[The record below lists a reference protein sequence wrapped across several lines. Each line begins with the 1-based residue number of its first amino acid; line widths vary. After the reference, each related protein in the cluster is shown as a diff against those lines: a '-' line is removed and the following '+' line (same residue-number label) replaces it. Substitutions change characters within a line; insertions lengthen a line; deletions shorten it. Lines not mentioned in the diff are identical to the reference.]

1 VPFPPLSSS
10 PVESL
15 PSGGRWFLASGIQE
29 PSGGVARYFRTD
41 LGRNAPISTEITG
54 YAVSTL
60 LFLHR
65 RTGEPAYFEAARAA
79 ARFLT
84 GCAWDSGASHFPFE
98 LPGPEGV
105 GRAYFFDSGIL
116 IRGLLSMFR
125 ASGESEFLDIAI
137 QGGKSMAADFA
148 SPDGF
153 HPILELPSKTP
164 VAREARW
171 SRGPGCYQLKAALAW
186 VELAEAAGRPEFE
199 APYEQVLD
207 YALRGHTAFPEGE
220 PGLDRV
226 MDRLHA
232 YGYFLEGLLPRAG
245 RPECAAA
252 LADGIGRAEELL
264 HRAAP
269 VFERSDVYAQLL
281 RARLFAA
288 ALGVEPL
295 DERAAGREA
304 GRLIEFQCNEPD
316 RAVQGGFWFGRK
328 GGSLLPYVNPVST
341 AFCLQALEMLRQY
354 RAGEFRPDWRAL
366 I

>member
-1 VPFPPLSSS
+1 VPFPPLPSF

-15 PSGGRWFLASGIQE
+15 PSSGHWFLASGIQE

-54 YAVSTL
+54 YALSTL
-60 LFLHR
+60 LFLQE
-65 RTGEPAYFEAARAA
+65 RTGETGYSEAARAA

-84 GCAWDSGASHFPFE
+84 GCAWNSGASHFPFE
-98 LPGPEGV
+98 IPGPEGG
-105 GRAYFFDSGIL
+105 GRAYFFDSGIV
-116 IRGLLSMFR
+116 IRGLLAMFR
-125 ASGESEFLDIAI
+125 AKGDRGLLDVAVRC
-137 QGGKSMAADFA
+137 GRSMAADFA

-153 HPILELPSKTP
+153 HPILELPSKMP
-164 VAREARW
+164 AARDARW

-186 VELAEAAGRPEFE
+186 VELAEAAGQPEFE
-199 APYEQVLD
+199 TPYEQVLE
-207 YALRGHTAFPEGE
+207 YSLRGHAAFPEGE

-232 YGYFLEGLLPRAG
+232 YCYFLEGLLPSAG

-252 LADGIGRAEELL
+252 LAAGIGRAEELL
-264 HRAAP
+264 NRAAP

-288 ALGVEPL
+288 ALGVNPL

-304 GRLIEFQCNEPD
+304 GRLIEFRCNEPG

-328 GGSLLPYVNPVST
+328 GGNLLPYVNPVST
-341 AFCLQALEMLRQY
+341 AFSLQALEMLRQY
-354 RAGEFRPDWRAL
+354 KAGTFQPDWRAL